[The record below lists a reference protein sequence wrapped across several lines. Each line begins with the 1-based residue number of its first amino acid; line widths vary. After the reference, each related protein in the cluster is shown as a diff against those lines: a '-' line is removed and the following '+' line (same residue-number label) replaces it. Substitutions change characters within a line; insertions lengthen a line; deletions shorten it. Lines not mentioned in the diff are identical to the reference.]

1 MATKVVTQVIRNATN
16 YTFAFED
23 NWPTYGDFDLNDIV
37 ATIDKVTFAQ
47 HEDGSVGT
55 YTLNGTLQAV
65 GASKKLGLGIQFLG
79 FAASNV
85 VELKGIVEGVTSN
98 STPLSFEANQSNPV
112 IIICNDAHRF
122 IGNSENDR
130 SYVNTLANNSN
141 NKNGAKFEISI
152 EFRKGAVQP
161 KDLNINQLDVFAIS
175 KEADTK
181 TKRIEIHIAGHAPT
195 DLGNTKLFGQG
206 NDQSSVEEQR
216 YYLSSENLAWGIVIP
231 TDFAWPLEYKN
242 IKDVYTDFV
251 SWVTTGGKENKDWY
265 NNHNGQVFKK

>member
-1 MATKVVTQVIRNATN
+1 M
-16 YTFAFED
+16 
-23 NWPTYGDFDLNDIV
+23 NDIV